1 MPGSQRKGL
10 CSVWGMW
17 HLRPSLDN
25 PGGDFQEAVEMSVQ
39 KINTQFKR
47 QVVHLGSENCNSE
60 YTELGRNTD
69 SGLIIVE
76 GIREFYR
83 EKKEE
88 DEVSCFEENFVG
100 ADKQS

>member
-10 CSVWGMW
+10 CSVWDTW

-47 QVVHLGSENCNSE
+47 QVVYLGSKNCNSG
-60 YTELGRNTD
+60 YTELGRNPN
-69 SGLIIVE
+69 SGLIIEE

-83 EKKEE
+83 EKKKKEE
-88 DEVSCFEENFVG
+88 DEVSCLF
-100 ADKQS
+100 